1 MDIEKLRNQEY
12 SKSIDTLS
20 ALIEIDA
27 DEKEKIYKSFQR
39 MGIKSFFQQLESQ
52 DLSSETIDKL
62 KNVKAIIELSSE
74 KRGLR

>member
-1 MDIEKLRNQEY
+1 MDIEKLRNEEY
-12 SKSIDTLS
+12 SKSIDILS

-27 DEKEKIYKSFQR
+27 DEKEKIYKCFES
-39 MGIKSFFQQLESQ
+39 MGIQSFFQQLETL
-52 DLSSETIDKL
+52 DLSQETTDKL